1 MSPSLIL
8 FTTSLSIIQD
18 FEDNEDVTSFPDF
31 DDDSE
36 AVSAVT
42 GEDL

>member
-1 MSPSLIL
+1 M
-8 FTTSLSIIQD
+8 QD
-18 FEDNEDVTSFPDF
+18 FEDNEADTSFPDF
-31 DDDSE
+31 EDAE

>member
-1 MSPSLIL
+1 M
-8 FTTSLSIIQD
+8 QD
-18 FEDNEDVTSFPDF
+18 FEDNEDVTSSRDFPDF
-31 DDDSE
+31 EDSE

>member
-8 FTTSLSIIQD
+8 FTTGYFSIIQD

-31 DDDSE
+31 EDTE

>member
-8 FTTSLSIIQD
+8 FTTSSLSIMQD

-31 DDDSE
+31 EDTE